1 MNQIWINSQTLR
13 DKDSVADWAVIVSQK
28 VAQVTFLDAIDVQR
42 LKVEIPTEVS
52 EAALA
57 LSAINY
63 LGLRTSL
70 LP

>member
-1 MNQIWINSQTLR
+1 MNQIWINSQILR
-13 DKDSVADWAVIVSQK
+13 DEDSVADWAVTVSQK
-28 VAQVTFLDAIDVQR
+28 VALVTFLDAIDVQR
-42 LKVEIPTEVS
+42 LKVDISTEVS